1 MRKGKKSRDT
11 HSLNVLYLEMKH
23 ISFLTVAVSFY
34 FPLLLDLKMAQIFF
48 FFLVLY
54 GAKLT
59 GTHDNLRQ
67 LLMIVNT
74 ENFRTLEK
82 HDISPTLKTRV
93 TW

>member
-1 MRKGKKSRDT
+1 
-11 HSLNVLYLEMKH
+11 MKH

-34 FPLLLDLKMAQIFF
+34 FPLLLDLKMAQNFF

-74 ENFRTLEK
+74 EPHLKILE
-82 HDISPTLKTRV
+82 HLRNTTFLQP
-93 TW
+93 